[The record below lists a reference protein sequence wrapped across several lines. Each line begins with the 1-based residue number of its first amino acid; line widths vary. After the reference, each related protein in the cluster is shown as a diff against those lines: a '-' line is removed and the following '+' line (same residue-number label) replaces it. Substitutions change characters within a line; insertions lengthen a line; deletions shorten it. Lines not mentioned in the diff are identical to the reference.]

1 MESASLRLQGFET
14 GNQVLVLGR
23 LAEGRSETGRFAP
36 VAIDDLF
43 DDFGLPRPAKVS
55 NVLVALEKKQ
65 LVSRPK
71 GTRGTWRLT
80 PAGRQRSVELMDDM
94 SLAALSAEEPTT
106 APDFG
111 HVAHPVLPPWPAP
124 PDILPALHHF
134 LDEYPFET
142 NIFGMTRF
150 PDDQDDAPPDPVAQ
164 GLEEAADACTA
175 HGLHFH
181 LASHRKIVDDL
192 WSNVAAHMWACRYGI
207 GFFEDRRGRGVNYNL
222 SIEVGGML
230 TTGRRVALLKGVSID
245 AMPTDLVGNIYTAV
259 DVDRPGEVR
268 DAIHAWLRDD
278 LRLGPYSACTRS
290 STT

>member
-1 MESASLRLQGFET
+1 MESASLRLQGFKA
-14 GNQVLVLGR
+14 GDQVLVLGR
-23 LAEGRSETGRFAP
+23 LEEGRSETGRFAS
-36 VAIDDLF
+36 AEIDDLF
-43 DDFGLPRPAKVS
+43 DDFGLPRPARIS

-94 SLAALSAEEPTT
+94 SLAALSAEAVTT
-106 APDFG
+106 APAFG
-111 HVAHPVLPPWPAP
+111 HVAHPVLPPWLAP
-124 PDILPALHHF
+124 PDILPALHDF

-142 NIFGMTRF
+142 NVFGMTRF
-150 PDDQDDAPPDPVAQ
+150 PDDQDDAPPDPVSQ
-164 GLEEAADACTA
+164 GLKEAADACAA

-230 TTGRRVALLKGVSID
+230 TTGRRVALLKDVSID
-245 AMPTDLVGNIYTAV
+245 AMPTDLVGKIYTSV
-259 DVDRPGEVR
+259 DVDDPGQVE

-278 LRLGPYSACTRS
+278 LRLGPCSVCR
-290 STT
+290 